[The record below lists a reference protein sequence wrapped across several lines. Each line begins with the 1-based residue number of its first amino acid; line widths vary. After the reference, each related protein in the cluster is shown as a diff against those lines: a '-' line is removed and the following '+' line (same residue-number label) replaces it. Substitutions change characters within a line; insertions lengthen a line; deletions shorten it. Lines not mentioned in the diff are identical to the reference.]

1 MVNVIL
7 VAPSLVSTPVMIRHV
22 LLLTAIASSAA
33 FAEERLSFNRDIRP
47 ILSENCFA
55 CHGFDSKKREADLRL
70 DTAEGAYA
78 AKDGA
83 FPIKPGDLAKSEV
96 WQRII
101 TDDADDLMPPPKSH
115 KKLTAAQKDIIKRWI
130 EQGAAYQNHWA
141 FERPVSSSRFQVSGS
156 RQDGLKPETQ
166 KLETA
171 IDSFLLERLA
181 KEKLAFAGEADRET
195 LVRRVS
201 FTLTGLPPTLAEL
214 DAYLKDGD
222 YEAMVDRYLKS
233 PRFGEEMARHWLDVA
248 RYADTHGLHLDN
260 ERNMWPY
267 RDWVVKA
274 FNENLPFDQFT
285 VWQIAGDQLPNATR
299 DQLIATGFSRC
310 NVTTSE
316 GGAIDEEYRH
326 LYAVDRAATLTT
338 AWLGLTGG
346 CAQCHDHKYDPLTMS
361 EFYSLYAFFFSSADP
376 PMDKN
381 INTTEPYL
389 RLPTPEQQKA
399 LEDSAKAEADALK
412 KLEAYVKEIDYQDP
426 ATLKLAPAA
435 QTTTQVIF
443 DDEFAPGSE
452 TRNTTRNASV
462 WLNQPAF
469 GPKSGR
475 RVLQISNGQFSQET
489 ITPVLVPVILGDS
502 PRVSAWVRLDPLNT
516 PRVISIEL
524 NGRRILWGDAR
535 VFDAT
540 TYGKEDA
547 ITAGALPQPGVWT
560 LLSFDPGTLG
570 LKAGSRISSIA
581 VQQVGGTVVWD
592 LCAVTGQIQPSADP
606 LASFTAWWK
615 AVSAGKKQPPEVPAS
630 LVGTLMMDP
639 ARLHQTRLAALN
651 SKLPKPQANP
661 TPEAAAAFAR
671 QKAAAERE
679 AGAAAAREREA
690 LLRFYLARIGN
701 PTSDE
706 HARHRTTWEM
716 ARVAR
721 SAADL
726 AIPGTF
732 IFRDEEKPR
741 ETFIA
746 MRGAYNKLG
755 DKVEPATPAAFH
767 PLKKSG
773 SRATRLDLARWL
785 VASEN
790 PMTARVTV
798 NRFWQQVFGI
808 GLVKTSHDFGSQGE
822 PPSHPELLDHL
833 AVSFQKSGW
842 NVKQLIKQ
850 LVMTQAFKQ
859 ASPVESHLLSL
870 DPENR
875 LLARGPRVRLDAEQI
890 RDNALFVSGLIN
902 LEMGGRGVRTYQPPN
917 IWEPVGYGDSNT
929 RYYLQD
935 HGPALY
941 RRSLYSFLKRTA
953 PPPFMSNFDAP
964 NREQSCTRRERSNTP
979 MQALQLLNDVQHFEA
994 ARALAERVLAEGGQ
1008 DDSAKLSWLFRSV
1021 SSRKPDAKEISM
1033 LAAALVKQRELY
1045 QKDPRAAEKALHVGE
1060 STPKKVAAPV
1070 ETAAWTLIA
1079 NLVLNLDETV
1089 TRN

>member
-1 MVNVIL
+1 
-7 VAPSLVSTPVMIRHV
+7 MIRPAV
-22 LLLTAIASSAA
+22 LFAA
-33 FAEERLSFNRDIRP
+33 FATATAAEEPLSFNRDIRP

-55 CHGFDSKKREADLRL
+55 CHGFDSKKREAELRL
-70 DTAEGAYA
+70 DTPEGAYT

-101 TDDADDLMPPPKSH
+101 TTDEDDLMPPPKSH
-115 KKLTAAQKDIIKRWI
+115 KKLTQKQKDTLKLWI
-130 EQGAAYQNHWA
+130 EQGAPYQKHWA
-141 FERPVSSSRFQVSGS
+141 FELPRMGALQVPSAVENRPSLS
-156 RQDGLKPETQ
+156 E
-166 KLETA
+166 
-171 IDSFLLERLA
+171 IDAFLLDRLA
-181 KEKLAFAGEADRET
+181 KDKLTFADEADKET
-195 LVRRVS
+195 LIRRVS
-201 FTLTGLPPTLAEL
+201 FTLTGLPPTLAEV
-214 DAYLKDGD
+214 DAFLKDGN
-222 YEAMVDRYLKS
+222 YEAMVDRYMKS

-260 ERNMWPY
+260 ERNMWAY
-267 RDWVVKA
+267 RDWVVRA

-361 EFYSLYAFFFSSADP
+361 EFYSLYAFFYSSADP

-399 LEDSAKAEADALK
+399 VDAAIAAES
-412 KLEAYVKEIDYQDP
+412 V
-426 ATLKLAPAA
+426 TLKALDAAA
-435 QTTTQVIF
+435 QKAVFAEKATSEAQTITQVIF
-443 DDEFAPGSE
+443 DDVFAYAAE
-452 TRNTTRNASV
+452 TRNTTRNASA
-462 WLNQPAF
+462 WLNEPAF
-469 GPKSGR
+469 SAKAGK
-475 RVLQISNGQFSQET
+475 RVLQLSNGQFSEEN
-489 ITPVLVPVILGDS
+489 ITPTLTPVVLGDS
-502 PRVSAWVRLDPLNT
+502 PRFSLWVRLDPLNT
-516 PRVISIEL
+516 PRTVSVEL
-524 NGRRILWGDAR
+524 NNKRVVWGDGS
-535 VFDAT
+535 VFT
-540 TYGKEDA
+540 G
-547 ITAGALPQPGVWT
+547 TAYAQEGDVVVGPLPKRGEWT
-560 LLSFDPGTLG
+560 QLSFDPAAVLGFKPGT
-570 LKAGSRISSIA
+570 RINVVS
-581 VQQVGGTVVWD
+581 VQQFGGT
-592 LCAVTGQIQPSADP
+592 AVFDRCEVSGQSRPDKHA
-606 LASFTAWWK
+606 LTSFATWWK
-615 AVSAGKKQPPEVPAS
+615 LMSGAKKNPPELP
-630 LVGTLMMDP
+630 
-639 ARLHQTRLAALN
+639 AALA
-651 SKLPKPQANP
+651 KTLA
-661 TPEAAAAFAR
+661 TAPEKVTDAK
-671 QKAAAERE
+671 Q
-679 AGAAAAREREA
+679 REA
-690 LLRFYLARIGN
+690 LLRFYLARIAQPVN
-701 PTSDE
+701 DDL
-706 HARHRTTWEM
+706 AKHRTAWQN
-716 ARVAR
+716 ALAAR

-741 ETFIA
+741 DTFIA

-755 DKVEPATPAAFH
+755 DKVEPTTPAAFH

-773 SRATRLDLARWL
+773 ARATRLDLAQWL
-785 VASEN
+785 VAPEN

-833 AVSFQKSGW
+833 AVTFQKSGW
-842 NVKQLIKQ
+842 NVKQLMKQ
-850 LVMTQAFKQ
+850 FLMTKAFKQ
-859 ASPVESHLLSL
+859 ASPVESNLLSL
-870 DPENR
+870 DPDNR
-875 LLARGPRVRLDAEQI
+875 LLARGPRIRLDAEQI

-902 LEMGGRGVRTYQPPN
+902 LEMGGRGVRPYQPPN

-935 HGPALY
+935 HGPSLY

-979 MQALQLLNDVQHFEA
+979 MQALQLMNDVQHFEA
-994 ARALAERVLAEGGQ
+994 ARALAERVIAEGGSE
-1008 DDSAKLSWLFRSV
+1008 DEKRLHWLFRTV
-1021 SSRKPDAKEISM
+1021 LSRKPDAKEFTM
-1033 LAAALVKQRELY
+1033 LTAALAKQRELY
-1045 QKDPRAAEKALHVGE
+1045 QNDSKAAEKAISVGE
-1060 STPKKVAAPV
+1060 STPKKISAPT
-1070 ETAAWTLIA
+1070 EAAAWTLIS

-1089 TRN
+1089 SRN

>member
-1 MVNVIL
+1 MLRLTPIL
-7 VAPSLVSTPVMIRHV
+7 LVLTSVA
-22 LLLTAIASSAA
+22 A
-33 FAEERLSFNRDIRP
+33 AEEKISFNQHIRP

-55 CHGFDSKKREADLRL
+55 CHGFDSKKREAELRL
-70 DTAEGAYA
+70 DTPEGAYT

-96 WQRII
+96 WQRIVT
-101 TDDADDLMPPPKSH
+101 TDEDDLMPPPKSH
-115 KKLTAAQKDIIKRWI
+115 KKLTQKQKDTLKLWI
-130 EQGAAYQNHWA
+130 EQGASYQKHWA
-141 FERPVSSSRFQVSGS
+141 FERPVPSSKSQVSGS
-156 RQDGLKPETQ
+156 KSGILKHETLE
-166 KLETA
+166 LETTST
-171 IDSFLLERLA
+171 IDALLSDRLA
-181 KEKLAFAGEADRET
+181 KDKLAFADEADRET
-195 LVRRVS
+195 LIRRVS
-201 FTLTGLPPTLAEL
+201 FTLTGLPPTLAEV
-214 DAYLKDGD
+214 DAYLKDGN
-222 YEAMVDRYLKS
+222 YEAMVDRYMKS

-260 ERNMWPY
+260 ERNMWAY
-267 RDWVVKA
+267 RDWVVRA

-346 CAQCHDHKYDPLTMS
+346 CAQCHDHKYDPLTTA
-361 EFYSLYAFFFSSADP
+361 EFYSLYAFFYSSADP

-399 LEDSAKAEADALK
+399 LNAATAAES
-412 KLEAYVKEIDYQDP
+412 
-426 ATLKLAPAA
+426 ATLKALDAAA
-435 QTTTQVIF
+435 QKAVFAEKTAAETQSITQVIF
-443 DDEFAPGSE
+443 DDVFAYAAE
-452 TRNTTRNASV
+452 TRNTTRNASA
-462 WLNQPAF
+462 WLNEPAF
-469 GPKSGR
+469 GAKAGK
-475 RVLQISNGQFSQET
+475 RVLQLSNGQFSEEN
-489 ITPVLVPVILGDS
+489 ITPTLTPVVLGDS
-502 PRVSAWVRLDPLNT
+502 SRFSVWVRLDPLNT
-516 PRVISIEL
+516 PRTVSVEL
-524 NGRRILWGDAR
+524 NNKRVVWGDGS
-535 VFDAT
+535 VFT
-540 TYGKEDA
+540 G
-547 ITAGALPQPGVWT
+547 TAYAQEGDVVAGPLPKRGEWT
-560 LLSFDPGTLG
+560 QLSFDPAAVLGFKPGT
-570 LKAGSRISSIA
+570 RINVVS
-581 VQQVGGTVVWD
+581 VQQFGGT
-592 LCAVTGQIQPSADP
+592 AVFDRCEVSGQSRPDKHA
-606 LASFTAWWK
+606 LTSFVTWWK
-615 AVSAGKKQPPEVPAS
+615 LMSGAKKNSPELP
-630 LVGTLMMDP
+630 
-639 ARLHQTRLAALN
+639 AALA
-651 SKLPKPQANP
+651 KMLA
-661 TPEAAAAFAR
+661 TAPEKVTDAK
-671 QKAAAERE
+671 Q
-679 AGAAAAREREA
+679 REA
-690 LLRFYLARIGN
+690 LLRFYLARIAQPVN
-701 PTSDE
+701 DDL
-706 HARHRTTWEM
+706 AKHRTAWQN
-716 ARVAR
+716 ALAAR

-741 ETFIA
+741 DTFIA

-755 DKVEPATPAAFH
+755 DKVEPTTPAAFH
-767 PLKKSG
+767 PLKKTG
-773 SRATRLDLARWL
+773 SRATRLDLAQWL
-785 VASEN
+785 VAPEN

-833 AVSFQKSGW
+833 AVTFQKSGW
-842 NVKQLIKQ
+842 NVKQLLKQ
-850 LVMTQAFKQ
+850 FLMTKAFKQ
-859 ASPVESHLLSL
+859 ASPVESNLLSL

-935 HGPALY
+935 HGPSLY

-994 ARALAERVLAEGGQ
+994 ARALAERVIAEGGA
-1008 DDSAKLSWLFRSV
+1008 DDEKRLHWLFRTV
-1021 SSRKPDAKEISM
+1021 LSRKPDAKEFSM
-1033 LAAALVKQRELY
+1033 LVAALVKQRALY
-1045 QKDPRAAEKALHVGE
+1045 QNDPKAAERAISVGE
-1060 STPKKVAAPV
+1060 STPKKGAAPA

>member
-1 MVNVIL
+1 MTR
-7 VAPSLVSTPVMIRHV
+7 AASLLF
-22 LLLTAIASSAA
+22 LLAASSA
-33 FAEERLSFNRDIRP
+33 FAADKLSFNRDIRP

-55 CHGFDSKKREADLRL
+55 CHGFDSKHREAELRL
-70 DTAEGAYA
+70 DTPEGAYT

-101 TDDADDLMPPPKSH
+101 TSDEDDLMPPPKSH
-115 KKLTAAQKDIIKRWI
+115 KKLTQKQKDTLKLWI
-130 EQGAAYQNHWA
+130 EQGAPYQKHWA
-141 FERPVSSSRFQVSGS
+141 FE
-156 RQDGLKPETQ
+156 KPHE
-166 KLETA
+166 KPGA
-171 IDSFLLERLA
+171 SIDSLLTDRLA
-181 KEKLAFAGEADRET
+181 KDKLTFADEADKET
-195 LVRRVS
+195 LIRRVS
-201 FTLTGLPPTLAEL
+201 FTLTGLPPTLAEV
-214 DAYLKDGD
+214 DAFLKDGN

-260 ERNMWPY
+260 ERNMWAY
-267 RDWVVKA
+267 RDWVVRA

-285 VWQIAGDQLPNATR
+285 IWQIAGDQLPNATR

-326 LYAVDRAATLTT
+326 LYAVDRASTLTT

-346 CAQCHDHKYDPLTMS
+346 CAQCHDHKYDPLTTA

-399 LEDSAKAEADALK
+399 LEVATKTEADTLK
-412 KLEAYVKEIDYQDP
+412 RLEEFIKEVAYTDP
-426 ATLKLAPAA
+426 AMIKPAAAA

-443 DDEFAPGSE
+443 DDEFALGSE
-452 TRNTTRNASV
+452 TRNTTRNASA
-462 WLNQPAF
+462 WLKQPPFSA
-469 GPKSGR
+469 KSGQ
-475 RVLQISNGQFSQET
+475 RVLQLSNGQFSQET
-489 ITPVLVPVILGDS
+489 ITPTLQPIIVGDS

-516 PRVISIEL
+516 PGVISIEL
-524 NGRRILWGDAR
+524 NGRRILWGDAN
-535 VFDAT
+535 VFEAT

-547 ITAGALPQPGVWT
+547 VTAGALPKPGVWT
-560 LLSFDPGTLG
+560 LLSFDPAALG
-570 LKAGSRISSIA
+570 LKAGGRISSVS

-592 LCAVTGQIQPSADP
+592 LCAVTSQISSAADL
-606 LASFTAWWK
+606 LASFAAWWK
-615 AVSAGKKQPPEVPAS
+615 TVSAGKKQPADVPGA
-630 LVGTLMMDP
+630 LVGTLMTDP
-639 ARLHQTRLAALN
+639 AKLRQTRLDALQA
-651 SKLPKPQANP
+651 KLPKLEANP
-661 TPEAAAAFAR
+661 TPEAAATFTKKQAD
-671 QKAAAERE
+671 AERE
-679 AGAAAAREREA
+679 ASAAEAKEREA
-690 LLRFYLARIGN
+690 LLRFYLARIAH
-701 PTSDE
+701 PISEE
-706 HARHRTTWEM
+706 HAKHRIAWEM

-732 IFRDEEKPR
+732 IFRDAETPR
-741 ETFIA
+741 DTFIA

-755 DKVEPATPAAFH
+755 DKVEPTTPAAFH

-773 SRATRLDLARWL
+773 ARATRLDLAKWL
-785 VASEN
+785 VAPEN
-790 PMTARVTV
+790 PMTSRVTV

-822 PPSHPELLDHL
+822 PPSHPELLDDL
-833 AVSFQKSGW
+833 AVRFQKGGW

-850 LVMTQAFKQ
+850 LVMTKAFKQ
-859 ASPVESHLLSL
+859 ASPVESNILSL
-870 DPENR
+870 DPDNR
-875 LLARGPRVRLDAEQI
+875 LLARGPRIRLDAEQI

-902 LEMGGRGVRTYQPPN
+902 LDMGGRGVRTYQPPN

-935 HGPALY
+935 HGPSLY

-979 MQALQLLNDVQHFEA
+979 MQALQLMNDVQHFEA
-994 ARALAERVLAEGGQ
+994 ARALAERVIAEAGQ
-1008 DDSAKLSWLFRSV
+1008 DDEKRLQWLFRTV
-1021 SSRKPDAKEISM
+1021 LSRKPDSKEFSM
-1033 LAAALVKQRELY
+1033 LTSALAKQRELY
-1045 QKDPRAAEKALHVGE
+1045 HKAPNAAEKAISVGE
-1060 STPKKVAAPV
+1060 STPKKIAAPA

>member
-1 MVNVIL
+1 MNCPAVL
-7 VAPSLVSTPVMIRHV
+7 FVAL
-22 LLLTAIASSAA
+22 AA
-33 FAEERLSFNRDIRP
+33 AAAAEEPLSFNRDIRP

-55 CHGFDSKKREADLRL
+55 CHGFDSKKREAELRL
-70 DTAEGAYA
+70 DTPEGAYT

-101 TDDADDLMPPPKSH
+101 TTDEDDLMPPPKSH
-115 KKLTAAQKDIIKRWI
+115 KKLTQKQKDTLRLWI
-130 EQGAAYQNHWA
+130 EQGAPYQKHWA
-141 FERPVSSSRFQVSGS
+141 FERPVETPGASIDALLAA
-156 RQDGLKPETQ
+156 RQ
-166 KLETA
+166 
-171 IDSFLLERLA
+171 A
-181 KEKLAFAGEADRET
+181 KDKLAFADEADKET
-195 LVRRVS
+195 LIRRVS
-201 FTLTGLPPTLAEL
+201 FTLTGLPPTLAEV
-214 DAYLKDGD
+214 DAYLKDGN
-222 YEAMVDRYLKS
+222 YEAMVDRYMKS

-260 ERNMWPY
+260 ERNMWAY
-267 RDWVVKA
+267 RDWVVRA

-346 CAQCHDHKYDPLTMS
+346 CAQCHDHKYDPLTTA
-361 EFYSLYAFFFSSADP
+361 EFYSLYAFFYSSADP

-389 RLPTPEQQKA
+389 RLPTPEQQKVLDA
-399 LEDSAKAEADALK
+399 AIAAEGT
-412 KLEAYVKEIDYQDP
+412 
-426 ATLKLAPAA
+426 TLKALDAAA
-435 QTTTQVIF
+435 QKAVFAEKAAAEVQTITQVIF
-443 DDEFAPGSE
+443 DDVFAYGAE
-452 TRNTTRNASV
+452 TRNTTRNASA
-462 WLNQPAF
+462 WLNEPAF
-469 GPKSGR
+469 GAKAGK
-475 RVLQISNGQFSQET
+475 RVLQLSNGQFSEEN
-489 ITPVLVPVILGDS
+489 ITPTLTPVVLGDS
-502 PRVSAWVRLDPLNT
+502 PRFSVWVRLDPLNT
-516 PRVISIEL
+516 PRTVSVEL
-524 NGRRILWGDAR
+524 NNKRVVWGDGSVFTGTAYAQEGDVIAGPLPKR
-535 VFDAT
+535 GEWTPLTFDPAAVLGFKPGTRINVVSVQQFGGTAVFDRCEISGQSRPDKHALTSFATWWKLMSGAKKNPPELPAALVKTLAT
-540 TYGKEDA
+540 TPEKVTDA
-547 ITAGALPQPGVWT
+547 
-560 LLSFDPGTLG
+560 
-570 LKAGSRISSIA
+570 K
-581 VQQVGGTVVWD
+581 
-592 LCAVTGQIQPSADP
+592 
-606 LASFTAWWK
+606 
-615 AVSAGKKQPPEVPAS
+615 
-630 LVGTLMMDP
+630 
-639 ARLHQTRLAALN
+639 
-651 SKLPKPQANP
+651 
-661 TPEAAAAFAR
+661 
-671 QKAAAERE
+671 
-679 AGAAAAREREA
+679 EREA
-690 LLRFYLARIGN
+690 LQRFYLARIAQPVN
-701 PTSDE
+701 DDL
-706 HARHRTTWEM
+706 AKHRTAWQN
-716 ARVAR
+716 ALAAR

-741 ETFIA
+741 DTFIA

-755 DKVEPATPAAFH
+755 DKVEPTTPAAFH

-773 SRATRLDLARWL
+773 ARATRLDLAQWL
-785 VASEN
+785 VAAEN

-833 AVSFQKSGW
+833 AVTFQKSGW
-842 NVKQLIKQ
+842 NVKQLLTQ
-850 LVMTQAFKQ
+850 FLMTKAFKQ
-859 ASPVESHLLSL
+859 ASPVESNLLSL

-935 HGPALY
+935 HGPSLY

-979 MQALQLLNDVQHFEA
+979 MQALQLMNDVQHFEA
-994 ARALAERVLAEGGQ
+994 ARALAERVIAEGGP
-1008 DDSAKLSWLFRSV
+1008 DDEKRLHWLFRTV
-1021 SSRKPDAKEISM
+1021 LSRKPDTKEFSM
-1033 LAAALVKQRELY
+1033 LTAALAKQRELY
-1045 QKDPRAAEKALHVGE
+1045 QKDPRAAEKAISVGE
-1060 STPKKVAAPV
+1060 SLPKKLAAPA
-1070 ETAAWTLIA
+1070 ETAAWTLVA

>member
-1 MVNVIL
+1 MTRFAPIL
-7 VAPSLVSTPVMIRHV
+7 LPLA
-22 LLLTAIASSAA
+22 LTAAA
-33 FAEERLSFNRDIRP
+33 AAEEPLSFNRDIRP

-55 CHGFDSKKREADLRL
+55 CHGFDSKKREAELRL
-70 DTAEGAYA
+70 DTPEGAYT

-101 TDDADDLMPPPKSH
+101 TTDEDDLMPPPKSH
-115 KKLTAAQKDIIKRWI
+115 KKLTQKQKDTLKLWI
-130 EQGAAYQNHWA
+130 EQGAGYQKHWA
-141 FERPVSSSRFQVSGS
+141 FE
-156 RQDGLKPETQ
+156 KPAEKAGTS
-166 KLETA
+166 
-171 IDSFLLERLA
+171 IDALLADRLA
-181 KEKLAFAGEADRET
+181 KDKLTFAEEADRET
-195 LVRRVS
+195 LIRRVS
-201 FTLTGLPPTLAEL
+201 FTLTGLPPTLAEV
-214 DAYLKDGD
+214 DAYLKDGN

-260 ERNMWPY
+260 ERSMWAY
-267 RDWVVKA
+267 RDWVVRA

-285 VWQIAGDQLPNATR
+285 VWQIAGDQLPNATP
-299 DQLIATGFSRC
+299 DQITATGFSRC

-346 CAQCHDHKYDPLTMS
+346 CAQCHDHKYDPLTTA
-361 EFYSLYAFFFSSADP
+361 EFYSLYAFFYSSADP

-381 INTTEPYL
+381 ISTTEPFL
-389 RLPTPEQQKA
+389 RLPTAAQQKA
-399 LEDSAKAEADALK
+399 LEAATKAEADALK
-412 KLEAYVKEIDYQDP
+412 QLEAFIKEVAYTDP
-426 ATLKLAPAA
+426 AMVKPAAAA

-443 DDEFAPGSE
+443 DDEFALGSE
-452 TRNTTRNASV
+452 TRNTTRNASA
-462 WLNQPAF
+462 WLKEPAF
-469 GPKSGR
+469 RAKSGQ
-475 RVLQISNGQFSQET
+475 RVLQLSNGQFSQET
-489 ITPVLVPVILGDS
+489 ITPTLQPIIVGNS

-516 PRVISIEL
+516 PGVISIEL
-524 NGRRILWGDAR
+524 NGRRILWGDAK
-535 VFDAT
+535 VFEAT

-547 ITAGALPQPGVWT
+547 VTAGPLPEPGDWT
-560 LLSFDPGTLG
+560 LLSFDPAALG
-570 LKAGSRISSIA
+570 LKAGGRISSIA

-592 LCAVTGQIQPSADP
+592 LCAVTSQISSSADL

-615 AVSAGKKQPPEVPAS
+615 AVSAGKKQPAEVPGA
-630 LVGTLMMDP
+630 LVGTLMTDP
-639 ARLHQTRLAALN
+639 AKLRQTRLAALKA
-651 SKLPKPQANP
+651 KLPKLEANP
-661 TPEAAAAFAR
+661 TPEATAAFAKK
-671 QKAAAERE
+671 QADAERE
-679 AGAAAAREREA
+679 ASAAEAKEREA
-690 LLRFYLARIGN
+690 LLRFYLARIVHPLSN
-701 PTSDE
+701 E
-706 HARHRTTWEM
+706 HAKHRTSWEM
-716 ARVAR
+716 ARVTR

-741 ETFIA
+741 DTFIA

-755 DKVEPATPAAFH
+755 DKVEPTTPAAFH
-767 PLKKSG
+767 PLKKTG
-773 SRATRLDLARWL
+773 ARATRLDLAQWL
-785 VASEN
+785 VAPEN

-822 PPSHPELLDHL
+822 PPSHPELLDDL
-833 AVSFQKSGW
+833 AVRFQKSGW
-842 NVKQLIKQ
+842 NVKQLLKQ
-850 LVMTQAFKQ
+850 FLMTKAFKQ
-859 ASPVESHLLSL
+859 ASPVESNLLSL
-870 DPENR
+870 DPDNR
-875 LLARGPRVRLDAEQI
+875 LLARGPRIRLDAEQI

-902 LEMGGRGVRTYQPPN
+902 LEMGGSGVRTYQPPN

-994 ARALAERVLAEGGQ
+994 ARALAERVIAEGGP
-1008 DDSAKLSWLFRSV
+1008 DDEKRLHWLFRTV
-1021 SSRKPDAKEISM
+1021 LSRKPDSKEFSM
-1033 LAAALVKQRELY
+1033 LTAALAKQRALY
-1045 QKDPRAAEKALHVGE
+1045 QNDPKAAEKAISVGE
-1060 STPKKVAAPV
+1060 STPKKVAAPA

-1089 TRN
+1089 SRN

>member
-1 MVNVIL
+1 MWYRSADAGIRQTKSLNPHRVWRMYARMTRHAVL
-7 VAPSLVSTPVMIRHV
+7 FVALA
-22 LLLTAIASSAA
+22 TAAA
-33 FAEERLSFNRDIRP
+33 AEEPLSFNRDIRP

-55 CHGFDSKKREADLRL
+55 CHGFDSKKREAELRL
-70 DTAEGAYA
+70 DTPEGAYT

-96 WQRII
+96 WQRIVT
-101 TDDADDLMPPPKSH
+101 TDEDDLMPPPKSH
-115 KKLTAAQKDIIKRWI
+115 KKLTQKQKDMLKLWI
-130 EQGAAYQNHWA
+130 EQGAPYQKHWA
-141 FERPVSSSRFQVSGS
+141 FEKPHETSGAS
-156 RQDGLKPETQ
+156 IDALLATRQ
-166 KLETA
+166 
-171 IDSFLLERLA
+171 A
-181 KEKLAFAGEADRET
+181 KDKLAFADEADKET
-195 LVRRVS
+195 LIRRVS
-201 FTLTGLPPTLAEL
+201 FTLTGLPPTLAEV
-214 DAYLKDGD
+214 DAYLKDGN
-222 YEAMVDRYLKS
+222 YEAMVERYMKS

-260 ERNMWPY
+260 ERNMWAY
-267 RDWVVKA
+267 RDWVVRA

-346 CAQCHDHKYDPLTMS
+346 CAQCHDHKYDPLTTA
-361 EFYSLYAFFFSSADP
+361 EFYSLYAFFYSSADP

-399 LEDSAKAEADALK
+399 LETAITAESAALK
-412 KLEAYVKEIDYQDP
+412 SLDA
-426 ATLKLAPAA
+426 AA
-435 QTTTQVIF
+435 QKVVFAEKAAAQAQNITQVIF
-443 DDEFAPGSE
+443 DDVFAYGAE
-452 TRNTTRNASV
+452 TRNTTRNASA
-462 WLNQPAF
+462 WLNEPAF
-469 GPKSGR
+469 GAKAGK
-475 RVLQISNGQFSQET
+475 RVLQLSNGQFSEEN
-489 ITPVLVPVILGDS
+489 ITPTLTPVVLGDS
-502 PRVSAWVRLDPLNT
+502 PRFSVWMRLDPLNT
-516 PRVISIEL
+516 PRTVSVEL
-524 NGRRILWGDAR
+524 NNKRVVWGDGS
-535 VFDAT
+535 VFT
-540 TYGKEDA
+540 G
-547 ITAGALPQPGVWT
+547 TAYAQEGDVVVGPLPKRGEWT
-560 LLSFDPGTLG
+560 QLSFDPAAVLGFKPGT
-570 LKAGSRISSIA
+570 RINVFS
-581 VQQVGGTVVWD
+581 VQQFGGT
-592 LCAVTGQIQPSADP
+592 AVFDRCEISGQSRPDKHA
-606 LASFTAWWK
+606 LTSFATWWK
-615 AVSAGKKQPPEVPAS
+615 LMSGAKKNPPELP
-630 LVGTLMMDP
+630 
-639 ARLHQTRLAALN
+639 AALA
-651 SKLPKPQANP
+651 KTLA
-661 TPEAAAAFAR
+661 TAPEKVTDAK
-671 QKAAAERE
+671 Q
-679 AGAAAAREREA
+679 REA
-690 LLRFYLARIGN
+690 LLRFYLARIAQPVN
-701 PTSDE
+701 DDL
-706 HARHRTTWEM
+706 AKHRTAWQN
-716 ARVAR
+716 ALAAR

-741 ETFIA
+741 DTFIA

-755 DKVEPATPAAFH
+755 DKVEPTTPAAFH

-773 SRATRLDLARWL
+773 ARATRLDLAQWL
-785 VASEN
+785 VAPEN

-833 AVSFQKSGW
+833 AVTFQKSGW

-850 LVMTQAFKQ
+850 FLMTKAFKQ
-859 ASPVESHLLSL
+859 ASPVESNLLSL

-902 LEMGGRGVRTYQPPN
+902 LDMGGRGVRTYQPPN

-979 MQALQLLNDVQHFEA
+979 MQALQLLNDIQHFEA
-994 ARALAERVLAEGGQ
+994 ARALAERVIAEGGP
-1008 DDSAKLSWLFRSV
+1008 DDEKRLHWLFRTV
-1021 SSRKPDAKEISM
+1021 LSRKPDAKEFSM
-1033 LAAALVKQRELY
+1033 LTAALTKQRELY
-1045 QKDPRAAEKALHVGE
+1045 QKDPKAAEKAILVGE
-1060 STPKKVAAPV
+1060 STPKKIAAPA

-1079 NLVLNLDETV
+1079 NLVLNLDETI

>member
-1 MVNVIL
+1 MIRLFPIL
-7 VAPSLVSTPVMIRHV
+7 LVLVSVAV
-22 LLLTAIASSAA
+22 
-33 FAEERLSFNRDIRP
+33 AEEPLSFNRDIRP

-55 CHGFDSKKREADLRL
+55 CHGFDSKHREAELRL
-70 DTAEGAYA
+70 DTPEGAYT

-83 FPIKPGDLAKSEV
+83 FPIKQGDLAKSEV

-101 TDDADDLMPPPKSH
+101 TTDEDDLMPPPKSH
-115 KKLTAAQKDIIKRWI
+115 KKLTQKQKDTLKLWI
-130 EQGAAYQNHWA
+130 EQGAPYQKHWA
-141 FERPVSSSRFQVSGS
+141 FEKPLESPGASIDALLAA
-156 RQDGLKPETQ
+156 RQ
-166 KLETA
+166 
-171 IDSFLLERLA
+171 A
-181 KEKLAFAGEADRET
+181 KDKLAFADEADKET
-195 LVRRVS
+195 LIRRVS
-201 FTLTGLPPTLAEL
+201 FTLTGLPPTLAEV
-214 DAYLKDGD
+214 DAYLKDGN
-222 YEAMVDRYLKS
+222 YEAMVDRYMKS

-260 ERNMWPY
+260 ERNMWAY
-267 RDWVVKA
+267 RDWVVRA

-346 CAQCHDHKYDPLTMS
+346 CAQCHDHKYDPLTTA
-361 EFYSLYAFFFSSADP
+361 EFYSLYAFFYSSADP

-399 LEDSAKAEADALK
+399 LEVATKTEAE
-412 KLEAYVKEIDYQDP
+412 
-426 ATLKLAPAA
+426 TLKRLEDFIKEVSYTDPTMIKPPAAA

-443 DDEFAPGSE
+443 DDEFALGSE
-452 TRNTTRNASV
+452 TRNTTRNASA
-462 WLNQPAF
+462 WLKEPAF
-469 GPKSGR
+469 RAKSGQ
-475 RVLQISNGQFSQET
+475 RVLQLSNGQFSQET
-489 ITPVLVPVILGDS
+489 ITPTLQPIILGDS

-516 PRVISIEL
+516 PGVISIEL
-524 NGRRILWGDAR
+524 NGRRILWGDAK
-535 VFDAT
+535 VFEAT
-540 TYGKEDA
+540 TYGKEDEVS
-547 ITAGALPQPGVWT
+547 AGPLPKPGVWT
-560 LLSFDPGTLG
+560 LLSFDPAALG
-570 LKAGSRISSIA
+570 LKAGGRISSIA

-592 LCAVTGQIQPSADP
+592 LCAVTSQISSSADL

-615 AVSAGKKQPPEVPAS
+615 AVSAGKKQPAEVPGP
-630 LVGTLMMDP
+630 LVGTLMIDP
-639 ARLHQTRLAALN
+639 AKLRQTRLAALKA
-651 SKLPKPQANP
+651 KLPKLEANP
-661 TPEAAAAFAR
+661 TPEATAAFAKK
-671 QKAAAERE
+671 QADAEHEASAAEVK
-679 AGAAAAREREA
+679 EREA
-690 LLRFYLARIGN
+690 LLRFYLARIVH
-701 PTSDE
+701 PLSDE
-706 HARHRTTWEM
+706 HAKHRTAWEM
-716 ARVAR
+716 ARVTR

-732 IFRDEEKPR
+732 VFRDEQKPR
-741 ETFIA
+741 DTFIA

-755 DKVEPATPAAFH
+755 DKVEPTTPAAFH

-773 SRATRLDLARWL
+773 ARATRLDLAQWL
-785 VASEN
+785 VAPEN

-833 AVSFQKSGW
+833 AVTFQKSGW
-842 NVKQLIKQ
+842 NVKQLLKEF
-850 LVMTQAFKQ
+850 LMTKAFKQ
-859 ASPVESHLLSL
+859 ASPVESNLLSL
-870 DPENR
+870 DPDNR

-935 HGPALY
+935 HGPSLY

-994 ARALAERVLAEGGQ
+994 ARALAERVIAEGGP
-1008 DDSAKLSWLFRSV
+1008 DDEKRLHWLFRTV
-1021 SSRKPDAKEISM
+1021 LSRKPDAKEFSM
-1033 LAAALVKQRELY
+1033 LTAALAKQRALY
-1045 QKDPRAAEKALHVGE
+1045 QNDPKAAEKAISVGE
-1060 STPKKVAAPV
+1060 SLPKKIAAPA